1 MGRELGRISGPLLS
15 ANLLRKGKVE
25 AGTENLAFHNAS
37 IDDNFLYIDVINDR
51 IGIRTDG
58 PSQRLDVNG
67 TTRTTKLIARDSTEV
82 NLDLTI
88 DTNRIKYLN
97 GTIIIQPD
105 QSSNPTVTTTRIGTA
120 NLRISDKLIENI
132 TLNSDIELTAN
143 GNGKVIFNTSTLNV
157 NGNLHATGDITWEG
171 NITFGNNDDDNVTF
185 ESDVASDLL
194 PDVSGKTLG
203 TISKR
208 WKNVYADT
216 LNTNSIVSSSATING
231 IDLLLA
237 PANMLY
243 VSVNGSD
250 SNIGTHPQATFK
262 TIKRALLAAEP
273 GTTIFVY
280 PGTYYE
286 EFPLTVPFGVSL
298 DGESLRSV
306 IVAPTG
312 ATNHNDAFLLNG
324 ETTINNITVSHFYY
338 DSENDTGYAFRL
350 APGCKVVYRS
360 PYIRNVSVLTRG
372 TPVDSREIIDGG
384 AAITA
389 LFAAI
394 LEGGGAATAYLE
406 EVSGGP
412 AAIGLSSDLWFDS
425 GDAGRGALVDGS
437 VVDPDSIEA
446 TILFHSVTFIV
457 PNADGITATNGA
469 RVEWLDSFT
478 YFANRGIHLTE
489 GTLGFASLGTR
500 FGAEMRSI
508 NSANVYGNYGAV
520 ADGEHTLGYLIGHNF
535 GYVGSGSNSQNDTS
549 QVIQANEIVK
559 LNSGVIYYDSMDHK
573 GDYRIG
579 DVFYVNQ
586 ETGRVIFDAQRIDFS
601 AQGSIVLEGPSS
613 TTTIDATQIST
624 GNIRIHDN
632 NIDSTTGP
640 VNFSARTGTT
650 TLNTDVNVT
659 GSIGVTGDVLVK
671 GNLFLGDNPLDTVTI
686 APLLTQDITPK
697 SGLTL
702 SLGNKT
708 SPKIWNTAFV
718 TGLDID
724 SILSFENNTVSVLTS
739 NTNLQIDAHG
749 TGIVSIP
756 TNSVDIT
763 NNLTVD
769 TNVSVLG
776 NSVLQDIDLTG
787 NILQTG
793 NIVQTGD
800 TFITGNT
807 QYNNIDVDGFVEL
820 PGIKIN
826 SNAFSVLTPDT
837 DLVFS
842 ANGTG
847 NIVFENYLKVSNST
861 FSNVKVSPANNTERS
876 VQLSPNGLGGVEIN
890 SVRSLVLPYGND
902 TNRPL
907 AAIGEIRQNST
918 TKLYEGWS
926 PSGLISFNDVYDGD
940 RNTFVKAETA
950 PYANNNV
957 LQFTIN
963 SASKATVVSTAF
975 RTNTI
980 HSDNINIS
988 GNIINNLV
996 SSTDITVDVTGTGV
1010 INFNWLDDPAK
1021 TIVVKD
1027 DVITNNADEAF
1038 VIANTGRGFTKFA
1051 GTGAVRF
1058 PAGPTEDR
1066 RVNPELGELR
1076 FNTTIGYMEVFNGT
1090 AWSPVNGNGVT
1101 ASRDQ
1106 VEEISFLYELIL
1118 G

>member
-58 PSQRLDVNG
+58 PSQRLDVND
-67 TTRTTKLIARDSTEV
+67 TTRTTKLIATTSAEI
-82 NLDLTI
+82 NLDLTF
-88 DTNRIKYLN
+88 DTNKIKFLDN
-97 GTIIIQPD
+97 TIVIRPD

-132 TLNSDIELTAN
+132 TTDSNIELTAN
-143 GNGKVIFNTSTLNV
+143 GTGRVVFNTNKVNV
-157 NGNLHATGDITWEG
+157 NGDLHATGDVTWDG
-171 NITFGNNDDDNVTF
+171 SITFGNNDDDNVTF
-185 ESDVASDLL
+185 DSDVASDLL
-194 PDVSGKTLG
+194 PNTSGNALG
-203 TISKR
+203 AINKR
-208 WKNVYADT
+208 WNNVYANT
-216 LNTNSIVSSSATING
+216 LETSNIITSSATIDG
-231 IDLLLA
+231 IDLLMQ
-237 PANMLY
+237 PANTVY
-243 VSVNGSD
+243 VSINGSD
-250 SNIGTHPQATFK
+250 SNVGTHPQATFK
-262 TIKRALLAAEP
+262 TLKRALSTAQP
-273 GTTIFVY
+273 GSTIFIY

-286 EFPLTVPFGVSL
+286 EFPLTVPFGVSVE
-298 DGESLRSV
+298 GQSLRTV
-306 IVAPTG
+306 TIAPTG

-324 ETTINNITVSHFYY
+324 ETTINNISVAHFYY
-338 DSENDTGYAFRL
+338 DSVNDTGYAFRL
-350 APGCKVVYRS
+350 APGCKVISRS
-360 PYIRNVSVLTRG
+360 PYVRNVSVLTRG

-384 AAITA
+384 EAITA

-394 LEGGGAATAYLE
+394 LEGGGAATSYLE

-412 AAIGLSSDLWFDS
+412 AALGLGSELWFDS

-437 VVDPDSIEA
+437 VVDPNSIEA

-469 RVEWLDSFT
+469 RVEWLNSFT

-535 GYVGSGSNSQNDTS
+535 GYVGSGSNSQNDPRL
-549 QVIQANEIVK
+549 VIQANEIVK
-559 LNSGVIYYDSMDHK
+559 INSGVIYYDSMDHK

-579 DVFYVNQ
+579 DIFYVNQ

-624 GNIRIHDN
+624 GNIRIYDN

-640 VNFSARTGTT
+640 VNFSAITGTT
-650 TLNTDVNVT
+650 TLNTDVTVT
-659 GSIGVTGDVLVK
+659 GSIDVTGDVLVK
-671 GNLFLGDNPLDTVTI
+671 GNVFLGDNPLDTVTI
-686 APLLTQDITPK
+686 SPLLTQDINPK

-702 SLGNKT
+702 SLGNNT

-718 TGLDID
+718 TALDID
-724 SILSFENNTVSVLTS
+724 SVLSFENNTVSVLTS
-739 NTNLQIDAHG
+739 NTGLQIDAHG
-749 TGIVSIP
+749 TGIVSVP
-756 TNSVDIT
+756 SNNVDIT
-763 NNLTVD
+763 NNLTV
-769 TNVSVLG
+769 TNDINVLG
-776 NSVLQDIDLTG
+776 NSVLQDVDLTG
-787 NILQTG
+787 TITHVG
-793 NIVQTGD
+793 NVLQTGD
-800 TFITGNT
+800 TYITGNT
-807 QYNNIDVDGFVEL
+807 QYNNIDLDGFVAL

-826 SNAFSVLTPDT
+826 GNEISVLTTNT
-837 DLVFS
+837 DLQFS

-847 NIVFENYLKVSNST
+847 NIVFENYLKVSGST
-861 FSNVKVSPANNTERS
+861 FSNVKISPADNNEKS
-876 VQLSPNGLGGVEIN
+876 VQLSPNGIGGVEIS

-907 AAIGEIRQNST
+907 AAAGEIRQNSST
-918 TKLYEGWS
+918 NLYEGWS
-926 PSGLISFNDVYDGD
+926 PSGLISFNDVYDSD
-940 RNTFVKAETA
+940 RNTFIKAETT

-963 SASKATVVSTAF
+963 GVSKATAVTSAF

-1101 ASRDQ
+1101 ASAED
-1106 VEEISFLYELIL
+1106 VEEISFIYELIL